1 MQSRQSLELR
11 QNQQLA
17 LTPQLQQ
24 SIRFL
29 QLSAYEL
36 EQEVALAV
44 HENPLLEAGADGT
57 DDAGDTVA
65 EVHDQTE
72 EHWATQG
79 DTPRAS
85 ASADDDPERPEA
97 AGQLSLRDHLLEQLR
112 LTRAQP
118 RDAAL
123 VALLV
128 DELDENGYL
137 ITPLPEILEVLPP
150 ELEVSADELTAALRL
165 LQSFDPSGVGAR
177 SLSECLCLQLA
188 QLPPSSDAQA
198 QQIRGCARQ
207 LAQHHLDLLAS
218 ASVQRLRSALSCSDD
233 TLRAAHALL
242 LSLEP
247 RPGRAWAVSVADFAV
262 PDVLVK
268 KQGGRWLVG
277 VNPAVMPRVRVNQAY
292 ARALEGEQSSPLQAQ
307 LQQAYGLV
315 KSVSQRFAT
324 VQRVAQAI
332 VDRQQAFFEQG
343 LGAMRPLVLRDI
355 ADELQMHESTIS
367 RATKQKYIQTP
378 WGVFE
383 LKRFFGTAVQ
393 TDDGAATSATAVQTL
408 IRQLV
413 TQEPAGKPLS
423 DNQLAAALA
432 AQGVTVARRTVAKY
446 REAAGIA
453 PAGVRK
459 ARAVLDNF

>member
-11 QNQQLA
+11 QHQQLA

-36 EQEVALAV
+36 EQEVAQAV
-44 HENPLLEAGADGT
+44 QENPLLESGT
-57 DDAGDTVA
+57 DSADDAGDTVA
-65 EVHDQTE
+65 EVHDDTE

-79 DTPRAS
+79 DTPRAGS
-85 ASADDDPERPEA
+85 SDDDPERPEA
-97 AGQLSLRDHLLEQLR
+97 AGELSLRDHLLEQLR

-123 VALLV
+123 VGLLI

-137 ITPLPEILEVLPP
+137 LTPIEEVLDILPAQ
-150 ELEVSADELTAALRL
+150 LEVSLDELNAALRL
-165 LQSFDPSGVGAR
+165 LQSFDPPGVGAR
-177 SLSECLCLQLA
+177 TLAECLCLQLNQQSLKDNDPAA
-188 QLPPSSDAQA
+188 QVVQ
-198 QQIRGCARQ
+198 CAKAMARE
-207 LAQHHLDLLAS
+207 HLDLLAS
-218 ASVQRLRSALSCSDD
+218 ASLQRLRSALNCSDE

-247 RPGRAWAVSVADFAV
+247 RPGRHWATSVADFAV
-262 PDVLVK
+262 PDVIAR
-268 KQGGRWLVG
+268 KQGGRWVVS
-277 VNPAVMPRVRVNQAY
+277 VNPAVMPRVRVNAAY
-292 ARALEGEQSSPLQAQ
+292 AKALEGEPSSPLQAQ

-324 VQRVAQAI
+324 VLRVAQAI
-332 VDRQQAFFEQG
+332 VDRQQAFFEEG

-355 ADELQMHESTIS
+355 ADLLEMHESTIS

-378 WGVFE
+378 WGVLE
-383 LKRFFGTAVQ
+383 LKRFFGSAVQ
-393 TDDGAATSATAVQTL
+393 TDDGESTSATAVQTL
-408 IRQLV
+408 IRRLV
-413 TQEPAGKPLS
+413 DQEPPGKPLS
-423 DNQLAAALA
+423 DNQLATALA
-432 AQGVTVARRTVAKY
+432 RQGVTVARRTVAKY

-453 PAGVRK
+453 PASVRK
-459 ARAVLDNF
+459 ARAALDAL